1 MQKNSKNSI
10 TNTQTIINKNLQ
22 FNGGI
27 AALVIALAYTVGII
41 LFVTILK
48 PDTPLN
54 SVEEIAFLMEKE
66 TIMYITML
74 FIYVIAGFA
83 LVVLVQALY
92 DRLKTYSPALMH
104 TAAVL
109 GFFWACIVIAAGMI
123 FIIGMDTV
131 ISLYDK
137 DPDQAVTVWAAIGIV
152 FNGLGGGTEIV
163 GGIWTLLITWT
174 ALRAGAFP
182 KALNYLGLVVG
193 VAGVV
198 TIVPA
203 LEDVTMLFG
212 LGQIPWFICLGL
224 ILLSSEKNA
233 ISSDETKNELY

>member
-1 MQKNSKNSI
+1 MQANNNNSAK
-10 TNTQTIINKNLQ
+10 NTQTNTNKNLQ
-22 FNGGI
+22 FYGGI
-27 AALVIALAYTVGII
+27 AALVVALAYIVGII
-41 LFVTILK
+41 LFVTVLK
-48 PDTPLN
+48 PNGPLN

-66 TIMYITML
+66 AIMYITML

-92 DRLKTYSPALMH
+92 DRLKTHSPALMQT
-104 TAAVL
+104 TAVF
-109 GFFWACIVIAAGMI
+109 GFFWASIVIAAGMI

-131 ISLYDK
+131 INLFDK
-137 DPDQAVTVWAAIGIV
+137 DPTQAVTVWAAIGIV

-163 GGIWTLLITWT
+163 GGVWTLLISWT
-174 ALRAGAFP
+174 ALKTGQFP

-193 VAGVV
+193 VAGIV

-212 LGQIPWFICLGL
+212 LGQIPWFIGLGL
-224 ILLSSEKNA
+224 IFLRGKKS
-233 ISSDETKNELY
+233 